1 MTAVSV
7 VARAAHWV
15 AAAGFVRADDGR
27 ATVLNDDTVS
37 PGLVGSAVVLVLAI
51 AVFFLIRS
59 FLKQLRKVPPEFPV
73 APATSATSAMPEPP
87 PATGDP
93 TGA

>member
-1 MTAVSV
+1 MTAVSAV
-7 VARAAHWV
+7 AQVARWV
-15 AAAGFVRADDGR
+15 AAVGFVRADDGQ
-27 ATVLNDDTVS
+27 AKVLNDDTVS

-73 APATSATSAMPEPP
+73 APATSATPEPP
-87 PATGDP
+87 PTTGDP

>member
-1 MTAVSV
+1 VTAMSV
-7 VARAAHWV
+7 VAQAAHGV

-59 FLKQLRKVPPEFPV
+59 FLKQLRKVPPEFPDV
-73 APATSATSAMPEPP
+73 PPPPATPEQP
-87 PATGDP
+87 PATGDL

>member
-1 MTAVSV
+1 VTALSV
-7 VARAAHWV
+7 VAQAAHSV
-15 AAAGFVRADDGR
+15 VAAGFVRADDGR

-59 FLKQLRKVPPEFPV
+59 FLKQLRKVPPDLPDV
-73 APATSATSAMPEPP
+73 PTSAAAPEQP
-87 PATGDP
+87 PATGDL
-93 TGA
+93 TGP